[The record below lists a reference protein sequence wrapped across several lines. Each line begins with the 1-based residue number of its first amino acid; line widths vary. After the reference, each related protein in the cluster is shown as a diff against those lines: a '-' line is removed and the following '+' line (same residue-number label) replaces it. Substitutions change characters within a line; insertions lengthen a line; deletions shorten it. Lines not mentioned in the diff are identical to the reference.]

1 MDRCLRWLI
10 SSSRGHSKE
19 RLVHSVLSLASSC
32 NFQYI
37 YNQTNMAAATMSSV
51 LGSRAAQIKPF
62 SARPS
67 QRRVIVRAG
76 DPAAPDPKLV
86 DGSVRECECPCC
98 SLLQMLALG
107 PVPML
112 WPAAPASS
120 VAPSSLCTGLGPRP
134 LFLTYC

>member
-1 MDRCLRWLI
+1 
-10 SSSRGHSKE
+10 
-19 RLVHSVLSLASSC
+19 
-32 NFQYI
+32 
-37 YNQTNMAAATMSSV
+37 MAAATMSSV

-86 DGSVRECECPCC
+86 DGSVRECECSCC
-98 SLLQMLALG
+98 SLLQMLGLG

-112 WPAAPASS
+112 WPAAPCVKCGTQQLVHGPWASLS
-120 VAPSSLCTGLGPRP
+120 VPYLLLRKHCIHID
-134 LFLTYC
+134 